1 MRCRSRSVLA
11 MGVVR
16 VTAMAPGSVEY
27 LLHGCDSHPEQ
38 GHEHGSEQGIENGGD
53 GLQRTPG
60 RRST

>member
-1 MRCRSRSVLA
+1 